1 MTRLASLLAALR
13 LLLRQI
19 WAGSAVL
26 ACPESYV
33 GGGWEPGACE
43 KCEARGSCQE
53 VALLP

>member
-26 ACPESYV
+26 ACPESYA

-43 KCEARGSCQE
+43 KCEARESCGN
-53 VALLP
+53 